1 MNKTTRAALA
11 VMTIMAI
18 VSGCGKASSR
28 PAESA
33 GTQSPFASFRDI
45 PGVTAEEIAA
55 IETLRGRYDH
65 FVYGVAHT
73 TEAFPV
79 YTGQDNESGTYTV
92 GGYTARLCEW
102 LTGLFDIPFRP
113 TFYEWSTLIS
123 GLESGDVHFIG
134 DLMATEERRKT
145 HFMTSTISERFLK
158 SFHMVGTRPITDI
171 AKSRPPRLVFTHGFA
186 PFDYVSETTEYV
198 FEPIFVSD
206 LAEAYQMLKRGE
218 ADAFL
223 TMNTAEP
230 ELDLYG
236 DVISETFYPL
246 VFSAATLSTQTPD
259 LKPVISVV
267 QKALDNGGTSYLT
280 ELYSQGRRDFIKNK
294 FLERLTHEE
303 FEYIQRNAIVRVA
316 TETDNYPIS
325 FYNNTDKE
333 LQGIA
338 FDVMREIESITGLS
352 FKIVNA
358 LGTNYR
364 DLTNMV
370 VSGEASMLTLV
381 MRSKERESYFFLP
394 ETPVMRAYS
403 NLISKSEFPDIQF
416 NQLSNVT
423 VGIVRGTV
431 QDELFKRWFPDN
443 KIFREY
449 DNMDS
454 VFSALERGEVDMLMS
469 MENYL
474 LSIENYKEL
483 AGYKANVIFDNH
495 FDITFGFNKNEAT
508 LCSIVDKALAL
519 IDLKAISGDW
529 TSKRYD
535 YRAKVAEAR
544 LPWLLGA
551 TAMTFI
557 TLALIVILLY
567 RNLNLRKLK
576 KAEAEAREADERA
589 HIIFDTAPFA
599 SCMFDKDFN
608 LLDCNQEI
616 VKMLGIPDKEYF
628 LKRHSELSPEYQP
641 CGELSVEKSAKENH
655 IAFEKGYHRFEW
667 MHRKLNGEFLPVE
680 ITLVRVKYKG
690 EYAIAGYIRDLTEQK
705 AAEQLTKIVTEKTS
719 TLKAILDATPD
730 LIFCKDLNLRYTEI
744 NKAMETHS
752 NRLRSDV
759 IGKNDAEALWI
770 PSDLMA
776 EYNALDRKIIN
787 EKQTVAVEE
796 YIETFDGERPL
807 FETIKTPLIQDGK
820 VTGLVGISRDI
831 TQRKAMEELAK
842 QQAEAEA
849 ANHAKSAF
857 LASMSH
863 EIRTPM
869 NAILGITEIQLQ
881 NKLSADTRD
890 ALNIIYNSGYTLLGI
905 INDLLDLSR
914 IEAGKLEL
922 MNDRYETA
930 SMINDTINLNTAHI
944 GSKQIE
950 FKLYVDEYLP
960 FELIGDELR
969 VKQILNNLLSNAF
982 KYTNKGEVSL
992 SFSAQTSDEDLA
1004 GSTPSVTLNI
1014 IVRDT
1019 GQGMTEEQIR
1029 DMFDAYSRFNLKAN
1043 RYIEGTG
1050 LGMNIVQQLVKK
1062 MHGDISVN
1070 SEPGKGT
1077 EIIVHLIQ
1085 GYASPT
1091 KLGKELA
1098 ENLRGFRLF
1107 GTSKMKKAQIVREP
1121 MPYGKVLVVDDME
1134 TNLYVARGFLLP
1146 YGLTIDTAL
1155 SGMEAIEKIEH
1166 GNVYDIV
1173 FMDHMMPVMDGI
1185 EAVKI
1190 MRAKGY
1196 MLPIV
1201 ALTANAVSGQAE
1213 MFMGNGFDGF
1223 ISKPIDI
1230 REMNTSLNKFVRDR
1244 HTLEEIETA
1253 RAAYGEGDEIADTV
1267 PQLGPELVKIF
1278 ARDAEKAIAVL
1289 QGYED
1294 AYGSDNL
1301 QAYITNVHA
1310 LKSALANIGE
1320 TDLSGFARELE
1331 QAGRDRRIAFISEKT
1346 SAFLNE
1352 LRTVV
1357 DKLKAKEKEYDVGDV
1372 SDEDKAY
1379 LRKMLLT
1386 VKEACAV
1393 YDTKTARDAL
1403 TELKQ
1408 KPWPGAY
1415 GELLDTIAGY
1425 LLHSDFEEAE
1435 GACAAYLSKEG
1446 HKNES

>member
-18 VSGCGKASSR
+18 VSGCDKASSR
-28 PAESA
+28 SVESA
-33 GTQSPFASFRDI
+33 GTQFPFASFRDI
-45 PGVTAEEIAA
+45 PGVTADEIAA
-55 IETLRGRYDH
+55 IEALRGRYDH

-79 YTGQDNESGTYTV
+79 YTGQNNESSNYVV
-92 GGYTARLCEW
+92 GGYAARLCEW
-102 LTGLFDIPFRP
+102 LTGLFGIPFRP
-113 TFYEWSTLIS
+113 AFNEWSTLIS
-123 GLESGDVHFIG
+123 GLENGDVHFMG

-158 SFHMVGTRPITDI
+158 SFHMAGTRPITDI

-186 PFDYVSETTEYV
+186 PLNYVRETTEYAFESV
-198 FEPIFVSD
+198 FAND
-206 LAEAYQMLKRGE
+206 LAEAYQILKRGE

-280 ELYSQGRRDFIKNK
+280 ELYSQGHRDFIKNK
-294 FLERLTHEE
+294 FLERLALDE
-303 FEYIQRNAIVRVA
+303 FEYIQRNTIVRVA

-325 FYNNTDKE
+325 FYSNTDKE
-333 LQGIA
+333 LQGIV

-352 FKIVNA
+352 FKIANA

-381 MRSKERESYFFLP
+381 MRSKERESYFSLP
-394 ETPVMRAYS
+394 ETPIMRAYS
-403 NLISKSEFPDIQF
+403 NLISKSEFPDVQF

-423 VGIVRGTV
+423 VGLVRGTV

-454 VFSALERGEVDMLMS
+454 VFSALERGDVDMLMS

-483 AGYKANVIFDNH
+483 TGYKANVVFDNN
-495 FDITFGFNKNEAT
+495 FDITFGFNKNETT

-519 IDLKAISGDW
+519 IDLEAISRDW

-557 TLALIVILLY
+557 TLALMVILLY
-567 RNLNLRKLK
+567 RSLNLRKLK
-576 KAEAEAREADERA
+576 EAEVKAGEADERA
-589 HIIFDTAPFA
+589 HIIFDTAPLA

-616 VKMLGIPDKEYF
+616 VKMLGVPDKEYY
-628 LKRHSELSPEYQP
+628 LKRHFELSPEYQP

-667 MHRKLNGEFLPVE
+667 MHRKLNGDPLPVE
-680 ITLVRVKYKG
+680 ITLVRVKYRG

-744 NKAMETHS
+744 NKAMENHS

-770 PSDLMA
+770 PPDLMV

-787 EKQTVAVEE
+787 EKQTVTVEE
-796 YIETFDGERPL
+796 YIETFDGKRPL
-807 FETIKTPLIQDGK
+807 FETIKTPLIQDGE

-831 TQRKAMEELAK
+831 TQRKAMEQLAK

-849 ANHAKSAF
+849 ANRAKSSF
-857 LASMSH
+857 LASVSH

-869 NAILGITEIQLQ
+869 NVILGIAEIQLQ
-881 NKLSADTRD
+881 NEGLSADAKN
-890 ALNIIYNSGYTLLGI
+890 ALNIIYSSGYTLLGI
-905 INDLLDLSR
+905 INDLLDLSK

-922 MNDRYETA
+922 IDDRYETVNLISDA
-930 SMINDTINLNTAHI
+930 INHNVLYI
-944 GSKQIE
+944 GSKPIE
-950 FKLYVDEYLP
+950 YKLHVDEDMP
-960 FELIGDELR
+960 SELIGDELR

-982 KYTNKGEVSL
+982 KYTDSGEVSL
-992 SFSAQTSDEDLA
+992 SFAAETIGEK
-1004 GSTPSVTLNI
+1004 VTLAI

-1019 GQGMTEEQIR
+1019 GQGMTDEQIEEL
-1029 DMFDAYSRFNLKAN
+1029 FDAYSRFNLKTN
-1043 RYIEGTG
+1043 RLVEGTG
-1050 LGMNIVQQLVKK
+1050 LGMSIVQQLVKK
-1062 MHGDISVN
+1062 MGGDISVD
-1070 SEPGKGT
+1070 SAVGKGT

-1085 GYASPT
+1085 GYVGPAR
-1091 KLGKELA
+1091 LGKELT
-1098 ENLRGFRLF
+1098 ENLMNFRL
-1107 GTSKMKKAQIVREP
+1107 TTISKAKRTQIVREP

-1134 TNLYVARGFLLP
+1134 TNLYVAKGFLLP

-1155 SGMEAIEKIEH
+1155 SGMEAIEKIER
-1166 GNVYDIV
+1166 GNEYDIV
-1173 FMDHMMPVMDGI
+1173 FMDHMMPEMDGI
-1185 EAVKI
+1185 EAVQV
-1190 MRAKGY
+1190 MREKGY
-1196 MLPIV
+1196 MRPIV
-1201 ALTANAVSGQAE
+1201 ALTANAVSGQTA
-1213 MFMGNGFDGF
+1213 MFMANGFDGF

-1230 REMNTSLNKFVRDR
+1230 HELDTSLNKFVRDS
-1244 HTLEEIETA
+1244 HTPEEVEAA
-1253 RAAYGEGDEIADTV
+1253 RAAYGGGAAIADTT
-1267 PQLGPELVKIF
+1267 PQANPELVKVF
-1278 ARDAEKAIAVL
+1278 TRDAEKAIAVL
-1289 QGYED
+1289 QKYED
-1294 AYGSDNL
+1294 RNSYGSDDL
-1301 QAYITNVHA
+1301 QMYIINIHA

-1320 TDLSGFARELE
+1320 TNLSGLARELE
-1331 QAGRDRRIAFISEKT
+1331 LAGREGRIDFISEKT
-1346 SAFLNE
+1346 SVFLGE
-1352 LRTVV
+1352 LRAVI
-1357 DKLKAKEKEYDVGDV
+1357 DKLKPDAREHGAVDA
-1372 SDEDKAY
+1372 SDEDRAY
-1379 LRKMLLT
+1379 LRKMLQT
-1386 VKEACAV
+1386 IKEACAV
-1393 YDTKTARDAL
+1393 FDIVAARAAL

-1408 KPWPGAY
+1408 KSWPYQY
-1415 GELLDTIAGY
+1415 GELLDTIAGH
-1425 LLHSDFEEAE
+1425 LLHSDFEDAEA
-1435 GACAAYLSKEG
+1435 ACTAYLSREG
-1446 HKNES
+1446 NKNES